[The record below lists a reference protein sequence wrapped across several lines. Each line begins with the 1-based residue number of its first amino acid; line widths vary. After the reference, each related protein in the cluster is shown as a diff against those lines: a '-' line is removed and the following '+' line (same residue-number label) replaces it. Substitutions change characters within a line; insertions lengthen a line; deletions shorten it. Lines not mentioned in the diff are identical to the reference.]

1 MTETITLST
10 QDRYQ
15 LLNITDQ
22 VEAIVEKSGVR
33 EGSCLVFARHS
44 TAAII
49 QTENE
54 PGLVDDWLKFLKKL
68 VDNLVELSHNRIDDN
83 ADSHLLSGL
92 IGQGRTIPI
101 ENGKLLI
108 GPWQQIF
115 FVELDGPR
123 SGRKAIVTVSSL
135 LGSTRG
141 PL

>member
-1 MTETITLST
+1 MTETITFST
-10 QDRYQ
+10 QDRYE
-15 LLNITDQ
+15 LVDITDQ
-22 VEAIVEKSGVR
+22 VEAVVAKSGVK
-33 EGSCLVFARHS
+33 EGTCLVFARHS

-54 PGLVDDWLKFLKKL
+54 RGLVNDWLKFLKKL
-68 VDNLVELSHNRIDDN
+68 VDNLGELSHNRIDDN

-101 ENGKLLI
+101 ENGQLAS

-123 SGRKAIVTVSSL
+123 SGRQVVVTVSSA
-135 LGSTRG
+135 SKS
-141 PL
+141 